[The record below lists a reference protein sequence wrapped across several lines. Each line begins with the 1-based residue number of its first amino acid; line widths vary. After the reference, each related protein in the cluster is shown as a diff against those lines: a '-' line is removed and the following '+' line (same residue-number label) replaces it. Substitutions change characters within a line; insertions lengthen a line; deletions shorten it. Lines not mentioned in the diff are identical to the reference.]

1 MEIISNNDN
10 VILND
15 VVNNLLNI
23 ISVNNETNVIKKK
36 RGRPKKILDSNNNM
50 YEPKKRGRKPKDQQ
64 IVNKEVKDNE
74 REIILHMQLSLDDIK
89 RYGSVDIM
97 ENLNKHLNKSNESS
111 NHENIFTIDD
121 HNFDD
126 DSTNESNEEINKLME
141 IIKEKDEYIKTMD
154 KELNQ
159 YKMLEKENNEY
170 MYQTKITKMNVNL
183 VNVHNG
189 ETIIVERTD
198 IVCWWCTEQFE
209 TLPCFIPEKVI
220 NNCYHVYGCFCSFNC
235 AAAYN
240 LNSSVNDYK
249 VWEKNSLIKSLCNE
263 MTQTYDDIYIAPPKE
278 ILIKYGGH
286 LSIMEY
292 RKNFNLIKKEY
303 RLVIPPMTPIIPF
316 IEERTSDNQKNN
328 KFQKNDSA
336 LILKRKKPLPGSKA
350 NVIDT
355 LDMLRQ
361 KE

>member
-183 VNVHNG
+183 V
-189 ETIIVERTD
+189 TT
-198 IVCWWCTEQFE
+198 
-209 TLPCFIPEKVI
+209 
-220 NNCYHVYGCFCSFNC
+220 NN
-235 AAAYN
+235 AAAATTVVSI
-240 LNSSVNDYK
+240 LFEIK
-249 VWEKNSLIKSLCNE
+249 LEKIFFC
-263 MTQTYDDIYIAPPKE
+263 
-278 ILIKYGGH
+278 
-286 LSIMEY
+286 
-292 RKNFNLIKKEY
+292 
-303 RLVIPPMTPIIPF
+303 II
-316 IEERTSDNQKNN
+316 
-328 KFQKNDSA
+328 
-336 LILKRKKPLPGSKA
+336 G
-350 NVIDT
+350 
-355 LDMLRQ
+355 
-361 KE
+361 